1 MLKMQIIEAMQAAM
15 KARDQVRLDALRYVI
30 SEIKNAEIDA
40 KMELGDE
47 AVQAILKREV
57 KKRKEAIEQMKAV
70 GRQEM
75 VAVEEAKV
83 AVIGE
88 FMMEEMSREEV
99 AGLVDQVVNSGVND
113 FCGVMREVMGM
124 AKGKADGKMV
134 SEVVKKKL
142 SN

>member
-113 FCGVMREVMGM
+113 FGGVMREVMGM

>member
-113 FCGVMREVMGM
+113 FGGVMREVMGM
-124 AKGKADGKMV
+124 AKGK
-134 SEVVKKKL
+134 
-142 SN
+142 